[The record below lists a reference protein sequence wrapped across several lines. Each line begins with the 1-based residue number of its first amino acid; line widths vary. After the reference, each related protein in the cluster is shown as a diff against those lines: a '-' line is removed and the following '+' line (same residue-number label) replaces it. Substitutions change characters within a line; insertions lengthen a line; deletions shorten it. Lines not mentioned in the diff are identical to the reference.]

1 MSVSTSNILNDKS
14 LFESFFKEQYGS
26 LCRFAYGF
34 LKDNDDAEEI
44 VQGCFVKL
52 WEDRKTLVIGDN
64 PKPYLFS
71 MVRNS
76 CLNQIKHI
84 SVREDFKAH
93 NEREIN
99 ADATIEEEIDTLTLQ
114 EKVNQ
119 AIQNMP
125 PQRKR
130 IFEMSRFEG
139 LKYKEIAAHLN
150 ISVKTVENHMGSA
163 MKSLRVDLKDYMH
176 LAIVVYFIDGL
187 GDFVFSIV
195 LTVAS

>member
-1 MSVSTSNILNDKS
+1 LSGSTSNILNDKS
-14 LFESFFKEQYGS
+14 LFESFFKEQYGY

-71 MVRNS
+71 MVRNA

-84 SVREDFKAH
+84 AVREDFKAH

-99 ADATIEEEIDTLTLQ
+99 ESATIEKEVDTHTLQ